1 MLSGIVP
8 TRTARRQS
16 FDARSIERLGR
27 RASPAVV
34 SVVFLGLGSAY
45 LFRWGSVVQHHPSQW
60 LSPPD
65 LWTTFAP
72 AIALIHGHLDSV
84 FGHGAA
90 SPGIL
95 VLLAPIAA
103 LSGSLRTTLV
113 EVGTNH
119 HHLVAPQTLFIQGS
133 PVLRTVAV
141 TFGGHQY
148 LPHPQVLALLAPY
161 TLILSCSALFGCDAL
176 AERLQVTPGRRVV
189 LNVVQGVLLW
199 NVAVLWGH
207 PEDAVSVALA
217 LYALV
222 YALDGRWVGTGWLFG
237 AAIAVQPLTI
247 VLLPIFL
254 VMMGRRGAFTFLLRA
269 LGPAV
274 VLTIGPLVA
283 NFHATV
289 SALTTQANYPRLN
302 HETPWTSLAPQLG
315 GKGSKMAVGGGPGR
329 LVALVLAIALG
340 WWARRWR
347 SKPEMIVWAV
357 ALAFALRC
365 YTESVLD
372 AYYVWPALAVGLVLA
387 ARGSSWRLR
396 VAVVVAV
403 ATTVVAQWHLGLWLW
418 WSLDVA
424 GVSALL
430 VVTVSPEPLNVEPE
444 RQGVPRPRPV
454 PARDRRQ
461 VSASQKKN
469 KRKSERT
476 GRKASRR

>member
-1 MLSGIVP
+1 M
-8 TRTARRQS
+8 A
-16 FDARSIERLGR
+16 
-27 RASPAVV
+27 
-34 SVVFLGLGSAY
+34 SVVFIGLGSAY
-45 LFRWGSVVQHHPSQW
+45 LFRWGSVVQHHPYQW

-65 LWTTFAP
+65 LWTTFGP
-72 AIALIHGHLDSV
+72 AIALIHGHLGSV

-119 HHLVAPQTLFIQGS
+119 HHLVSPQTLFIQGS

-148 LPHPQVLALLAPY
+148 LPHPQVLALLVPY
-161 TLILSCSALFGCDAL
+161 MLILSCSALFGCDAL
-176 AERLQVTPGRRVV
+176 AERLQVTPGRRAV
-189 LNVVQGVLLW
+189 LSVAQGVLLW
-199 NVAVLWGH
+199 NVSVLWGH

-217 LYALV
+217 LYAV
-222 YALDGRWVGTGWLFG
+222 VFALDARWIGTGWLFG

-254 VMMGRRGAFTFLLRA
+254 VMMGRRGAFTFLLRV

-302 HETPWTSLAPQLG
+302 HQTPWTSLAPQLG
-315 GKGSKMAVGGGPGR
+315 GKGAKMAVGGGPGR
-329 LVALVLAIALG
+329 LVALVLAVALG
-340 WWARRWR
+340 WWSRRWR

-357 ALAFALRC
+357 ALALALRC

-372 AYYVWPALAVGLVLA
+372 AYYVWPALAVGLVVA
-387 ARGSSWRLR
+387 ARGSIWRLR

-430 VVTVSPEPLNVEPE
+430 VVTVSPEPLTVEPE
-444 RQGVPRPRPV
+444 RQGIPRPRPV
-454 PARDRRQ
+454 PARDRAA
-461 VSASQKKN
+461 VAASRKKN
-469 KRKSERT
+469 KRKSERI